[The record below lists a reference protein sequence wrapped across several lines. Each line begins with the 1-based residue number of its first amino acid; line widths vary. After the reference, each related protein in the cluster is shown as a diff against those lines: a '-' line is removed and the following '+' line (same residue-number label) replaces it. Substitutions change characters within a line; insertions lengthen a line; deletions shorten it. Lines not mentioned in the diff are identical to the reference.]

1 MLAFMDSLNLAAPN
15 LALVAIIIGALL
27 VGAHLFGLL
36 VPGPCIAWARS
47 IPRSRVWGTLLLAA
61 AALWSLIIASTTDL
75 GEFSPMRSYVV
86 IGIVA
91 GAILLWKFVPDFL
104 ASRSLGFLLLL
115 VAHPVLETTFLQH
128 GPVKIALAALA
139 YAWVLVGLFL
149 VGMPYLHRDL
159 LFWISERRWL
169 WKIHCWAGILYGL
182 FLLLGGLKMEML

>member
-1 MLAFMDSLNLAAPN
+1 MDSLNTTSTN
-15 LALVAIIIGALL
+15 LPLVAIIIGGWLA
-27 VGAHLFGLL
+27 GAHLFGL
-36 VPGPCIAWARS
+36 VAPGPCIAWARS
-47 IPRSRVWGTLLLAA
+47 IPRSRVWGTLLLAV
-61 AALWSLIIASTTDL
+61 AALWSLAITTTTDL

-91 GAILLWKFVPDFL
+91 GAILLWKFVPEFL

-128 GPVKIALAALA
+128 GPVKIALAVLA
-139 YAWVLVGLFL
+139 YAWALAGLFL

-159 LFWISERRWL
+159 IFWISDRRWL

-182 FLLLGGLKMEML
+182 FLLLGGLKMEMLG

>member
-1 MLAFMDSLNLAAPN
+1 MLAFMDSLNLAAPD
-15 LALVAIIIGALL
+15 LALVAIIVGASL

-36 VPGPCIAWARS
+36 APGPCIAWARS
-47 IPRSRVWGTLLLAA
+47 IPRSRFWGTLLLSA
-61 AALWSLIIASTTDL
+61 AALWSMAITTTTDL

-115 VAHPVLETTFLQH
+115 AAHPVLETTFLES

-139 YAWVLVGLFL
+139 YGWALAGLFL
-149 VGMPYLHRDL
+149 VGMPYFQRDL
-159 LFWISERRWL
+159 ILWVSERRLL
-169 WKIHCWAGILYGL
+169 WNLHCWAGILYGL

>member
-1 MLAFMDSLNLAAPN
+1 MDPLNSTSSN
-15 LALVAIIIGALL
+15 LSLVAIIIGGWLA
-27 VGAHLFGLL
+27 GAHLFGLL

-47 IPRSRVWGTLLLAA
+47 IPRSRVWGTLLLTV

-75 GEFSPMRSYVV
+75 GEFSPMRSYVM

-115 VAHPVLETTFLQH
+115 VANPVLETTFLQH

-182 FLLLGGLKMEML
+182 FLLLGGLKMEMMG